1 MNEHQTT
8 KASQLTLLD
17 KWRWLGTVAATPSL
31 PAAAIAA
38 AHVLAD
44 YSGKGGVAYP
54 SYGTLAERIGR
65 SRRSAM
71 RGVVALEHAG
81 LIVAAEGGRRGTRAW
96 RLNVAAPMES
106 PDGAP
111 TAGDAQTAP
120 PLRHHCATGGVV
132 EERCQERHEGVTA
145 MAQGSDTDGTSL
157 VTGTAPTSVEH
168 VTRSPLDIRFDLRQ
182 EIKADESKGS
192 ALTPSVALRTHPSA
206 DAAGWVRGDAGAPVT
221 QDAAAGRLAAS
232 LTAIAPASKTNGD
245 PAVLVGAARDALAV
259 VSAERVIAA
268 YCEHLD
274 GTPPQF
280 VERPDRFLARAGW
293 RRPVTHREPRRLAA
307 GGAAGGGR

>member
-17 KWRWLGTVAATPSL
+17 KWRWMGTVAATPSL

-71 RGVVALEHAG
+71 RGVFALEHAG
-81 LIVAAEGGRRGTRAW
+81 LIVAGEGGRRGTRAW
-96 RLNVAAPMES
+96 KLNVAAT
-106 PDGAP
+106 PDIS
-111 TAGDAQTAP
+111 DKNSDKSVS
-120 PLRHHCATGGVV
+120 VV
-132 EERCQERHEGVTA
+132 SGMSDQCQERNDGVTRTTQEGD
-145 MAQGSDTDGTSL
+145 MDVTSL
-157 VTGTAPTSVEH
+157 VTGLAASSVEH
-168 VTRSPLDIRFDLRQ
+168 VTRSPLDIRCDLHQ
-182 EIKADESKGS
+182 EITADKSKGS
-192 ALTPSVALRTHPSA
+192 ALTPGVALRTHPSA
-206 DAAGWVRGDAGAPVT
+206 DATGWVRGDAGAPVT
-221 QDAAAGRLAAS
+221 ADTAAGRLAARLAS
-232 LTAIAPASKTNGD
+232 MVPAAKTSGD
-245 PAVLVGAARDALAV
+245 PAVLVGAAHDALAV
-259 VSAERVIAA
+259 VSGDRVIAA
-268 YCEHLD
+268 YREHLA